1 MSSAKTSSLWRN
13 TKTRT
18 QRQGHRALPWCLT
31 LAQATEKI
39 AELRA
44 QAMKPAGR
52 TERWNCTERAHSEVG
67 RAVAEG
73 FKREITYMKKGNWGK
88 TRETSWDQQP
98 WMLSFFFFS
107 SALTGI
113 GSWCSP
119 TNFSPNS
126 SWIQLLGRSK
136 CWAAPV
142 LSWADQAGGGKLLG
156 RAWETAECGKEAG
169 QDKKNVQ
176 QNYGRCLDLH
186 SPVRDGSNLQR

>member
-1 MSSAKTSSLWRN
+1 MSSAKTSSLWRD

-18 QRQGHRALPWCLT
+18 QSPALVLNLGSGHWENCWVESPSDETCRKNREVKLHWEGSQWGGESSGWRIQEGNHLHEERELGKKQGDQLGPAT
-31 LAQATEKI
+31 LDAQ
-39 AELRA
+39 
-44 QAMKPAGR
+44 
-52 TERWNCTERAHSEVG
+52 
-67 RAVAEG
+67 
-73 FKREITYMKKGNWGK
+73 
-88 TRETSWDQQP
+88 
-98 WMLSFFFFS
+98 FFFFS

-186 SPVRDGSNLQR
+186 SPWRDGSNLQR